1 MSLLSL
7 AWKNIWHKKLSS
19 ILSILLLSIGVAL
32 ISLTII
38 MSKNL
43 DENLKKNMKGVD
55 MVIGAKGS
63 PLQVILSA
71 LYHIDAPTGN
81 ISYQEAKEISKH
93 FLVKT
98 AIPLSYGDSYKGVK
112 ILGTNE
118 LFIEHYDL
126 ELDVGNVF
134 EKDFEVCLGNAV
146 AKNLNL
152 KVGDEFYSQHGLDGN
167 GHSHENR
174 AFKVVGIFKA
184 SNGIADQLIICD
196 LSDIWDIHEEHHHDH
211 DHEGHDHQE
220 EEHEDHNH
228 EERNH
233 KGHDHAEEDHEEHD
247 YEEHDHEEHDHEE
260 HDHEG
265 HDHEGHDH
273 EGHDHEGHDHHDHE
287 HEDDE
292 HLEEDKEITAMLIS
306 YKNKNGFMFLPN
318 MVNQKSTLQA
328 ASPSIEINR
337 LFSLLGFGFKTLYSI
352 AIVLMVV
359 SGLSIF
365 ISMFQALSARKY
377 ELALM
382 RSMGAGKIKL
392 FSLLLLESLILASVG
407 IFIGLL
413 TSRIITA
420 VVSGF
425 TQQSYKY
432 SLNSWT
438 LEKEELLLIGITLI
452 IALLASFLPA
462 FRAGNV
468 DISKVLSGK

>member
-1 MSLLSL
+1 MSLLNL

-38 MSKNL
+38 ISKNL

-98 AIPLSYGDSYKGVK
+98 AIPLSYGDSYKAVK

-118 LFIEHYDL
+118 LFIEHYNL

-146 AKNLNL
+146 ANNLNL

-184 SNGIADQLIICD
+184 SNSIADQLIICD

-211 DHEGHDHQE
+211 DHQE
-220 EEHEDHNH
+220 E
-228 EERNH
+228 
-233 KGHDHAEEDHEEHD
+233 
-247 YEEHDHEEHDHEE
+247 DHEE

-273 EGHDHEGHDHHDHE
+273 DDHE
-287 HEDDE
+287 HENDE

-352 AIVLMVV
+352 ATVLMIV

-392 FSLLLLESLILASVG
+392 FSLLLLESLILAFIG

-413 TSRIITA
+413 ISRIINMT
-420 VVSGF
+420 VSGI
-425 TQQSYKY
+425 TEQSYKY

-438 LEKEELLLIGITLI
+438 LEKEELLLIGVTLV

-468 DISKVLSGK
+468 NISKVLSGK